1 LTDGVNNA
9 GFIEPETAADIA
21 KTIWNKSIYYRN
33 RNKRYGRISYAVAQM
48 VSFFQMMKVEID
60 DKLMKSML
68 KTGRALSNSSSVIE
82 IYGEINKWKLQ
93 NRRVEVL

>member
-1 LTDGVNNA
+1 
-9 GFIEPETAADIA
+9 
-21 KTIWNKSIYYRN
+21 
-33 RNKRYGRISYAVAQM
+33 
-48 VSFFQMMKVEID
+48 MKVEID

-68 KTGRALSNSSSVIE
+68 KTGRAFNATVRSVIE